1 MNKQKRIL
9 ISGLTRDSEKYIKSE
24 IKHLNEIF
32 SEFGQVSFYL
42 IESDS
47 KDRTLS
53 ILESLADELA
63 NISFTAMGKLETL
76 IPLRTE
82 RLRFCR
88 NEYVKWIRDNIDKFD
103 YVVIVDFDGMNNQ
116 LTKKGLK
123 SSLDRDSFW
132 DACFPNQLFG
142 YYDLYAL
149 RCKNWIE
156 RDFLPPLRKQL
167 QEIELSKSIPQFRRI
182 CTFLREDAI
191 RRNAIYRNMKLLPPW
206 GSLIE
211 VDSAFGAL
219 AIYKPECFMIA
230 DYGEMNTHYSECEH
244 VVFHRSLI
252 LMRKKLV
259 INPRMINNWFN
270 PYNLNKFRL
279 VRFLRYLRKH

>member
-1 MNKQKRIL
+1 MNNQKRIL

-24 IKHLNEIF
+24 IKHLNAIF

-47 KDRTLS
+47 KDETLS
-53 ILESLADELA
+53 TLESLANEFA
-63 NISFTAMGKLETL
+63 NITYSAMGNLEIL
-76 IPLRTE
+76 IPMRTE

-88 NEYVKWIRDNIDKFD
+88 NEYVKWIRANSKKFD

-116 LTKKGLK
+116 LTKKGLR

-149 RCKNWIE
+149 RCKDWVE

-167 QEIELSKSIPQFRRI
+167 QELESNKSIPRFSRI
-182 CTFLREDAI
+182 CNFLREDAI
-191 RRNAIYRNMKLLPPW
+191 RRDAIYRNMRLLPPW

-230 DYGEMNTHYSECEH
+230 DYGEMNTDYSECEH
-244 VVFHRSLI
+244 VVFHRNLI
-252 LMRKKLV
+252 LKRKKLV
-259 INPRMINNWFN
+259 INPRMVNSWFN

-279 VRFLRYLRKH
+279 VRFLRFLRQH

>member
-1 MNKQKRIL
+1 MNDQKSIL

-24 IKHLNEIF
+24 IKHLNAIF
-32 SEFGQVSFYL
+32 CEFGQVSFYL

-47 KDRTLS
+47 KDGTLS
-53 ILESLADELA
+53 TLKSLASEFA
-63 NISFTAMGKLETL
+63 NFSFIAMGKLETL
-76 IPLRTE
+76 IPMRTE

-88 NEYVKWIRDNIDKFD
+88 NEYVKWIRANSEKFD

-123 SSLDRDSFW
+123 SSLDRESFW

-149 RCKNWIE
+149 RCKNWVD
-156 RDFLPPLRKQL
+156 RDFLPPLREQL
-167 QEIELSKSIPQFRRI
+167 QELGSSKSIPRFSRI
-182 CTFLREDAI
+182 CTFFREDAI
-191 RRNAIYRNMKLLPPW
+191 RKDAIYKNMRLLPPW

-230 DYGEMNTHYSECEH
+230 DYGEINTGYSECEH

-252 LMRKKLV
+252 IKRKNLV

-279 VRFLRYLRKH
+279 VRLLRYLR